1 MIQKAVGEA
10 IENYKVWQT
19 DKIGR
24 DINPDE
30 ITARLMAAGVKR
42 AVITEPV
49 FKELEDW
56 QIASLGTVTV
66 NYGGLEGD

>member
-1 MIQKAVGEA
+1 MIQEAVGEA

-66 NYGGLEGD
+66 KYGGLEGD